1 MPIFLKSDLHS
12 WYRNMQKFAVGGTVE
27 ELVRE
32 KRMVESLH
40 SFESLLAL
48 LLPSRLLQQANGE
61 G

>member
-1 MPIFLKSDLHS
+1 
-12 WYRNMQKFAVGGTVE
+12 MQKFAVGGTVE

-48 LLPSRLLQQANGE
+48 LLPSRLLQQADGE